1 MNVKKELYFIKVY
14 SENLV
19 SYPKF
24 PDLPLGQKSTSC
36 VSVHL
41 EIVCVCVCVCVC
53 ESIYVCA
60 YAIFIQTIACV
71 LHICAFYNQI
81 LKIFSHTYLPNS
93 F

>member
-53 ESIYVCA
+53 V
-60 YAIFIQTIACV
+60 
-71 LHICAFYNQI
+71 
-81 LKIFSHTYLPNS
+81 
-93 F
+93 